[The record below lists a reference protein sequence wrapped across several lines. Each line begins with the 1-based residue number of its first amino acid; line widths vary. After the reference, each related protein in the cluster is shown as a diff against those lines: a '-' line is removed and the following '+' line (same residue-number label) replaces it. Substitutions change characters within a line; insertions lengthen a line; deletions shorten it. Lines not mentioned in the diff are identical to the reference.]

1 VTVADAE
8 ILVANQ
14 ALADYFETVAAGVTS
29 AKLAANWVMVELLA
43 VLNKLAVGVE
53 ESPVSAERLAALLRL
68 IEKETISGK
77 IGKAVFEKMVAT
89 GKAADAIIAEEGWVQ
104 VADPAALRPV
114 LQEIIDAHPE
124 QLAQYAAGKSKL
136 FGFFVGRAMQAT
148 RGKANPALVNQLLQ
162 ELLPP
167 TDG

>member
-1 VTVADAE
+1 
-8 ILVANQ
+8 
-14 ALADYFETVAAGVTS
+14 
-29 AKLAANWVMVELLA
+29 
-43 VLNKLAVGVE
+43 
-53 ESPVSAERLAALLRL
+53 LLRL

-89 GKAADAIIAEEGWVQ
+89 GKAAEAIVEQEGLVQ
-104 VADPAALRPV
+104 VTDPAALRPV
-114 LQEIIDAHPE
+114 LQEIIDTHPE

-148 RGKANPALVNQLLQ
+148 RGKANPALVNQLLK

-167 TDG
+167 THG